1 MARIAFFLF
10 LFSGVFFSC
19 GSDRTEVFEVDNE
32 IEFITPG
39 GLNTIETHVFVIRNV
54 PTFIDNAL
62 QANGLNKDQVVGIG
76 ATKAKLIGAFG
87 SIDYDFIDDISVR
100 AISKT
105 DPNLNKEMFFMDRIS
120 FNHNG
125 DLELFS
131 SITELR
137 EIMLDSIIDIEVRIR
152 FRRAFP
158 TQIQHRLVFS
168 YAVFDN

>member
-1 MARIAFFLF
+1 MVRIAFFLF

-62 QANGLNKDQVVGIG
+62 QANGLNKDQVVGTG

-105 DPNLNKEMFFMDRIS
+105 DPTLNKEMFFMDRIS

-137 EIMLDSIIDIEVRIR
+137 DIILDSIIDIEVRIR

>member
-76 ATKAKLIGAFG
+76 ATKA
-87 SIDYDFIDDISVR
+87 
-100 AISKT
+100 
-105 DPNLNKEMFFMDRIS
+105 
-120 FNHNG
+120 
-125 DLELFS
+125 
-131 SITELR
+131 
-137 EIMLDSIIDIEVRIR
+137 
-152 FRRAFP
+152 
-158 TQIQHRLVFS
+158 
-168 YAVFDN
+168 